1 MNRFLGKI
9 FSKRPKTV
17 EEDSTPEAHLEAASE
32 TNNLPSQTVH
42 FQTKN
47 RFEPTQLIV
56 GCLQSVGMQRSHNE
70 DSIFC
75 MNTAMTSEGN
85 NMPFGLFIVADGMGG
100 HQHGE
105 IASSI
110 AVRALSGYVLNK
122 LCNPIFSYKSTPP
135 SNSIQEIMS
144 EGILDAHRIILKE
157 VQGGGTTLSAALLR
171 GEQMTIAHVGDSR
184 VYSISANGEIQIL
197 TRDHSL
203 VKRLIELGQITEEES
218 INHPQRNVLYRAL
231 GQGEPFEPDVSTY
244 PIVPGG
250 YLLICSDGLWGV
262 VPEEVLVKTIIEAT
276 SPHEACQLLVDAANK
291 GGGPDNIS
299 VILIYFPA

>member
-1 MNRFLGKI
+1 MNRFLEKI
-9 FSKRPKTV
+9 FSKHPKTA
-17 EEDSTPEAHLEAASE
+17 EADSIQDSQME
-32 TNNLPSQTVH
+32 TDPGINNPTSQPVR

-47 RFEPTQLIV
+47 RLEPAQLIV

-70 DSIFC
+70 DSIFS
-75 MNTAMTSEGN
+75 MNTAMTSEEN

-135 SNSIQEIMS
+135 GNSIQEIMS

-184 VYSISANGEIQIL
+184 IYSISANGEIQIL

-203 VKRLIELGQITEEES
+203 VKRLIELGQITEEEAV
-218 INHPQRNVLYRAL
+218 NHPQRNVLYRAL

-244 PIVPGG
+244 PIDPGG
-250 YLLICSDGLWGV
+250 YLLICSDGLWGI
-262 VPEEVLVKTIIEAT
+262 VPEEVLVQIIINAP
-276 SPHEACQLLVDAANK
+276 SPQEACQQLVDAANK

>member
-1 MNRFLGKI
+1 MNRFLDKI
-9 FSKRPKTV
+9 FPKRPKTPA
-17 EEDSTPEAHLEAASE
+17 EDPVQNSE
-32 TNNLPSQTVH
+32 GPKVDEQNNPPSAPVH
-42 FQTKN
+42 FESKQKL
-47 RFEPTQLIV
+47 EPKQLIV
-56 GCLQSVGMQRSHNE
+56 GVSQSTGMQRSHNE

-75 MNTAMTSEGN
+75 LNATMTNEEN

-122 LCNPIFSYKSTPP
+122 LCTPIFSYKP
-135 SNSIQEIMS
+135 SAPSDTIQEIMS
-144 EGILDAHRIILKE
+144 EGILDAHRLILKE
-157 VQGGGTTLSAALLR
+157 VQGGGTTVSAVLFR

-184 VYSISANGEIQIL
+184 AYSISAAGEIQVL

-203 VKRLIELGQITEEES
+203 VRRLIELGQITEEES
-218 INHPQRNVLYRAL
+218 VNHPQRNVLYRAL

-244 PIVPGG
+244 PIISDG

-262 VPEEVLVKTIIEAT
+262 VPDDVIAELILKAPT
-276 SPHEACQLLVDAANK
+276 PHDACQELVNAANK

-299 VILIYFPA
+299 VILVHFPG